1 MDVRKQLFNIKQ
13 KMNINTVKYKDRYP
27 TVVLN
32 VKSIEINDIDEDSPI
47 SFLRHQHKE
56 ISINNGSVKFVIN
69 KNLAGIVDYGKYRF
83 WYVCDDPNRR
93 YITLLM
99 VERIE

>member
-1 MDVRKQLFNIKQ
+1 
-13 KMNINTVKYKDRYP
+13 MNINTVKYKDKYP
-27 TVVLN
+27 SVVLSVRN
-32 VKSIEINDIDEDSPI
+32 IDILDIDEDSPI

-56 ISINNGSVKFVIN
+56 ISINNGSVKFIIN
-69 KNLAGIVDYGKYRF
+69 KNLAGIVDCGKYRF
-83 WYVCDDPNRR
+83 WYVCDDQHKR